1 MSSVI
6 KEGMIR
12 QSTENPLWYEL
23 RMLVS
28 GDAVIGRSVVRRGGM
43 VYIKTNF
50 EEIPVYSLKMN
61 DNLMKLLKEY
71 VGEWDKE

>member
-28 GDAVIGRSVVRRGGM
+28 GDTVIGRSVVRRGGM

-71 VGEWDKE
+71 VGEWDK